1 MGLTTDA
8 RHARR
13 IVAELRRRG
22 YDAWLVG
29 GCVRDELL
37 GNEPKDYDVA
47 TDARP
52 DQIVSIFPD
61 AEQVGA
67 HFGVVLVNEPGSQ
80 VEVATFRS
88 DHDYEDGRHPGH
100 VTFETDPRQDAL
112 RRDFTI
118 NALFMDPETGGL
130 LDFAGGRADLR
141 DGVVRAIGD
150 AAARFR
156 EDHLRMLRAVRI
168 AARLGFTIEPETMAA
183 IRESA
188 TMIRQVSAERV
199 RDELLRIL
207 TEGQARRGMELLDE
221 CGLLQ
226 VLLPAVKAF
235 QGVEQPPQ
243 FHPEGDVWAHV
254 MMMLE
259 MMGPATPTLALG
271 VLMHDA
277 GKPPTFRVAE
287 RIRFDGHVEVGE
299 RMARG
304 ILAHFRCSTE
314 QIERVAALV
323 ANHMRFKDAA
333 QMKQSTLK
341 RFLRMPHFDEHLELH
356 RLDCLSSNRNLE
368 NYWLMKRLYEETP
381 PEALR
386 PARLATGADLIAM
399 GMAPGPAF
407 AKILSALEDAQ
418 LEGRVQSREQ
428 ALALVAALHQEQ
440 QGAGD

>member
-1 MGLTTDA
+1 
-8 RHARR
+8 
-13 IVAELRRRG
+13 
-22 YDAWLVG
+22 
-29 GCVRDELL
+29 
-37 GNEPKDYDVA
+37 
-47 TDARP
+47 
-52 DQIVSIFPD
+52 
-61 AEQVGA
+61 
-67 HFGVVLVNEPGSQ
+67 
-80 VEVATFRS
+80 
-88 DHDYEDGRHPGH
+88 
-100 VTFETDPRQDAL
+100 
-112 RRDFTI
+112 
-118 NALFMDPETGGL
+118 
-130 LDFAGGRADLR
+130 
-141 DGVVRAIGD
+141 
-150 AAARFR
+150 
-156 EDHLRMLRAVRI
+156 
-168 AARLGFTIEPETMAA
+168 
-183 IRESA
+183 
-188 TMIRQVSAERV
+188 MIRQVSAERV